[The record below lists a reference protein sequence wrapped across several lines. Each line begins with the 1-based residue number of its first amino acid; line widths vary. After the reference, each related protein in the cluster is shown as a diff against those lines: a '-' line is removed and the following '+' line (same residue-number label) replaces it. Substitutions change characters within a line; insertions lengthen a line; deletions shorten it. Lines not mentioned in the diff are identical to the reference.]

1 MDMYVKKSFFDP
13 DKTSKSDFFQLSGPD
28 FY

>member
-1 MDMYVKKSFFDP
+1 MDMYVKKLFFDP
-13 DKTSKSDFFQLSGPD
+13 DRASKSDIFQLSGPD

>member
-1 MDMYVKKSFFDP
+1 MDMCAKRQYFDLS
-13 DKTSKSDFFQLSGPD
+13 KTSKYNLFQLSGPD